1 MTMKFDIKTD
11 KNLLFELID
20 EMKIINKPAFEARD
34 LSITYL
40 NIDSIELLNL
50 SLAIETKF
58 NLTLNYEK
66 LTSDITL
73 EQLIDLLVPISNK

>member
-1 MTMKFDIKTD
+1 MKFDIKTD

-40 NIDSIELLNL
+40 NIDSLELLNL

-73 EQLIDLLVPISNK
+73 DQLIDLLVPISNK

>member
-40 NIDSIELLNL
+40 NIDSLELLNL

>member
-40 NIDSIELLNL
+40 NIDSLELLNL

-73 EQLIDLLVPISNK
+73 DQLIDLLVPISNK

>member
-1 MTMKFDIKTD
+1 MKFDIKTD

-40 NIDSIELLNL
+40 NIDSLELLNL